1 MALPAELGV
10 EERRFIYT
18 WFSNL
23 LGREL
28 SDEQLQSLQ
37 AGTFEPFFAF
47 MAELG
52 FEQQVANFQ
61 QKLTACTVAQEYPRL
76 ELAAD
81 YAELFLLEGAVS
93 ALPYASAY
101 LEGEELERNLTQ
113 MDRYLERFQL
123 AVNKQYN
130 EPSDHLCVY
139 LEVLNQLPEN
149 EQAVFIQQQLLP
161 WLTLFADKVNKVG
174 GRTTFYPVVVNWL
187 IDVLK

>member
-28 SDEQLQSLQ
+28 SDEQLHNLQ

-47 MAELG
+47 MSELG

-61 QKLTACTVAQEYPRL
+61 QILTACMVIQTHSRL

-101 LEGEELERNLTQ
+101 LGDEELEQNLTK
-113 MDRYLERFQL
+113 MDRYLERFKL
-123 AVNKQYN
+123 SVNKQYN

-149 EQAVFIQQQLLP
+149 EQDTFIRQQLLP
-161 WLTLFADKVNKVG
+161 WLSLFADRVNKVG
-174 GRTTFYPVVVNWL
+174 GRTAFYPVVVNWL
-187 IDVLK
+187 VDVLT